1 MSEMIFTQPSPETP
15 ASTGWE
21 NMDNQA
27 QQLPEVDPAEP
38 VAQPV
43 FGTEAVPAAETPAV
57 ETTAVEA
64 PTAETPATEAEPL
77 TFPEGTAN
85 DAYGLE
91 GRGNLGDEIA
101 AEGEPNATETIAET
115 TATPEANE
123 NKEAILQAIA
133 DIRNRLDAIEASL

>member
-1 MSEMIFTQPSPETP
+1 
-15 ASTGWE
+15 
-21 NMDNQA
+21 MDNQA
-27 QQLPEVDPAEP
+27 QQLPEVDPVEP

-43 FGTEAVPAAETPAV
+43 FGTEAIPAAETPAV
-57 ETTAVEA
+57 ETPA
-64 PTAETPATEAEPL
+64 AETPATEAEPL

-91 GRGNLGDEIA
+91 GRGSLGDEIA
-101 AEGEPNATETIAET
+101 AEGEPNTAETIAET

>member
-15 ASTGWE
+15 AQTGWE

-27 QQLPEVDPAEP
+27 QQLPEVDPVEP

-43 FGTEAVPAAETPAV
+43 FGTEAIPAAETPAV
-57 ETTAVEA
+57 ETPA
-64 PTAETPATEAEPL
+64 AETPATEAEPL

-91 GRGNLGDEIA
+91 GRGSLGDEIA
-101 AEGEPNATETIAET
+101 AEGEPNTAETIAET